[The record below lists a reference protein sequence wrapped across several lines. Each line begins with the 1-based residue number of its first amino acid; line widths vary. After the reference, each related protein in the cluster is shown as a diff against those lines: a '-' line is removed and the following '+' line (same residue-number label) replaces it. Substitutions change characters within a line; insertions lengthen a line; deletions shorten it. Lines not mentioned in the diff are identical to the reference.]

1 MENIFYQRYLF
12 ALLDPIFAYLYPDL
26 NQVTNPNTS
35 TQTNEHRDTLA
46 QKKKKKKNTE
56 RYTNT
61 PTHKQTQTNKQ
72 QRGRSVLIRMIG
84 A

>member
-46 QKKKKKKNTE
+46 QKKKKKTQ
-56 RYTNT
+56 RD
-61 PTHKQTQTNKQ
+61 TQTHPHTNKPK
-72 QRGRSVLIRMIG
+72 RTNNKEADRCLSE
-84 A
+84 